1 MKKLICFLLLIPF
14 YGISQEVV
22 KKSDLYQ
29 VPEKAI
35 LSQFVIT
42 HTGIDAQTA
51 YASLRK
57 WTSTKFANDK
67 DADITKE
74 DGLITCVSKIN
85 FLYSGFL
92 NSSKEGKFTL
102 QTKFEC
108 KDGRTRVTITEL
120 PSAYVSRTGSDSHIV
135 WPNYTANKK
144 WPTEYKN
151 KFGSKTNYRRFTSA
165 LVEKDLWVSA
175 IKAIDFS
182 MPSGSLDDD
191 DW

>member
-1 MKKLICFLLLIPF
+1 MKKLLFLLLIPI
-14 YGISQEVV
+14 YGLSQQVV
-22 KKSDLYQ
+22 KRSDLYQ
-29 VPEKAI
+29 IPEKEI
-35 LSQFVIT
+35 LSQFVIN
-42 HTGIDAQTA
+42 HTGIDTKIA
-51 YASLRK
+51 YSSLRK

-67 DADITKE
+67 DAVITKG
-74 DGLITCVSKIN
+74 DGFITCVSKIN

-102 QTKFEC
+102 ETKFEF

-120 PSAYVSRTGSDSHIV
+120 PSAYVTKSGSDSHIV

-165 LVEKDLWVSA
+165 LVERDLWVSA

>member
-1 MKKLICFLLLIPF
+1 MKKLLFLLLIPV
-14 YGISQEVV
+14 YGISQQVV
-22 KKSDLYQ
+22 KRSDLYQ
-29 VPEKAI
+29 IPEKEI
-35 LSQFVIT
+35 LSQFVIN
-42 HTGIDAQTA
+42 HTGVDTKTA
-51 YASLRK
+51 YSSLRR

-67 DADITKE
+67 DAVITKG
-74 DGLITCVSKIN
+74 DGLIICVSKIN

-102 QTKFEC
+102 ETKFEF

-120 PSAYVSRTGSDSHIV
+120 PSAYVTKSGSDSHIV

-151 KFGSKTNYRRFTSA
+151 KFGSKTNYRRFTNA
-165 LVEKDLWVSA
+165 LVERDLWVSA